1 MLKLILI
8 LLILWVIGYIIYRYG
23 VKIILA
29 ERKGEVI
36 AVKKFS
42 INPIIIVSILIGV
55 IILYFLMSIR
65 HVQTGYILLKF
76 NIFTKKY
83 ASVDEG
89 VQFIPFLL
97 YKTYSYDIRRQ
108 EYTLISGKFE
118 EEKGKKEDAFF
129 SYVKEGLMVG
139 IELTLWFRLNK
150 DKIIDIHKY
159 IGPDYLY
166 KVIEPAVKGVVK
178 NVISSYSIKEIYS
191 EKREESEKKIED
203 KIKEILEKDGF
214 LIEKVILKDIKLPP
228 DFLKVVEEREVAQEE
243 VKKMEYVLEKEK
255 KEAERKKI
263 EAEGKAQAIRI
274 ISEELKKNP
283 QYIKYLY
290 VEKLSDNVKVIISD
304 QGTILDL
311 KGILEK

>member
-1 MLKLILI
+1 MLKIILI
-8 LLILWVIGYIIYRYG
+8 LLILWIIGYIIYRYG
-23 VKIILA
+23 VKIILS

-36 AVKKFS
+36 AIKKFS
-42 INPIIIVSILIGV
+42 VNPLIIGSILTGFIL
-55 IILYFLMSIR
+55 LYFLISIKN
-65 HVQTGYILLKF
+65 VTTGYILLKF

-83 ASVDEG
+83 TYADEG
-89 VQFIPFLL
+89 IQFIPFLI
-97 YKTYSYDIRRQ
+97 YKTYSYDTRRQ
-108 EYTLISGKFE
+108 EYTMISGKFD

-139 IELTLWFRLNK
+139 VELTLWFRLNR

-166 KVIEPAVKGVVK
+166 KVIEPAFKGVAK

-191 EKREESEKKIED
+191 EKREEAEKKIEE
-203 KIKEILEKDGF
+203 KIKEVLEKDGF

-228 DFLKVVEEREVAQEE
+228 DFLKAVEEKKVAEE
-243 VKKMEYVLEKEK
+243 KVKEMEYILEKEK

-263 EAEGKAQAIRI
+263 EAEGKAEAIRI

-290 VEKLSDNVKVIISD
+290 VEKLADNVKVIISD

>member
-1 MLKLILI
+1 MLKIILI
-8 LLILWVIGYIIYRYG
+8 LLILWTIGYIIYRYG

-36 AVKKFS
+36 TIKKFS
-42 INPIIIVSILIGV
+42 VNPLIIGSVLIG
-55 IILYFLMSIR
+55 ILLLYFLMSIKN
-65 HVQTGYILLKF
+65 VTTGSLLLKF

-83 ASVDEG
+83 TYADEG
-89 VQFIPFLL
+89 IQFIPFLI
-97 YKTYSYDIRRQ
+97 YKTYSYDTRRQ

-118 EEKGKKEDAFF
+118 EEKGKKEDALSF
-129 SYVKEGLMVG
+129 YVKEGLMVG

-166 KVIEPAVKGVVK
+166 KVIEPAFKGVAK

-191 EKREESEKKIED
+191 EKREEAEKKIED
-203 KIKEILEKDGF
+203 KIKEVLEKDGF

-228 DFLKVVEEREVAQEE
+228 DFLKAIEEEKIAEEE

-290 VEKLSDNVKVIISD
+290 VDKLSDNVKVIVSD

-311 KGILEK
+311 KGLLEK

>member
-1 MLKLILI
+1 MLKIILI
-8 LLILWVIGYIIYRYG
+8 LLILWIIGYIIYRYG
-23 VKIILA
+23 VKIILS
-29 ERKGEVI
+29 EQKGEVI
-36 AVKKFS
+36 AIKKFS
-42 INPIIIVSILIGV
+42 VNPLIIGSILTGFIL
-55 IILYFLMSIR
+55 LYFLISIKN
-65 HVQTGYILLKF
+65 VATGYILLKF

-83 ASVDEG
+83 TYADEG
-89 VQFIPFLL
+89 IQFIPFLI
-97 YKTYSYDIRRQ
+97 YKTYSYDTRRQ
-108 EYTLISGKFE
+108 EYTMISGKFD

-139 IELTLWFRLNK
+139 VELTLWFRLNR

-166 KVIEPAVKGVVK
+166 KVIEPAFKGVAK

-191 EKREESEKKIED
+191 EKREEAEKKIEE
-203 KIKEILEKDGF
+203 KIKEVLEKDGF

-228 DFLKVVEEREVAQEE
+228 DFLKAVEEKKVAEE
-243 VKKMEYVLEKEK
+243 KVKEMEYILEKEK

-263 EAEGKAQAIRI
+263 EAEGKAEAIRI

-290 VEKLSDNVKVIISD
+290 VEKLADNVKVIISD

>member
-1 MLKLILI
+1 MLKIILI
-8 LLILWVIGYIIYRYG
+8 LLILWIVGYIIYRYG
-23 VKIILA
+23 VKIILS

-36 AVKKFS
+36 AIKKFS
-42 INPIIIVSILIGV
+42 VNPLIIGSILTGFIL
-55 IILYFLMSIR
+55 LYFLISIKN
-65 HVQTGYILLKF
+65 VTTGYILLKF

-83 ASVDEG
+83 TYADEG
-89 VQFIPFLL
+89 IQFIPFLI
-97 YKTYSYDIRRQ
+97 YKTYSYDTRRQ
-108 EYTLISGKFE
+108 EYTMISGKFD

-139 IELTLWFRLNK
+139 VELTLWFRLNR

-166 KVIEPAVKGVVK
+166 KVIEPAFKGVAK

-191 EKREESEKKIED
+191 EKREEAEKKIEE
-203 KIKEILEKDGF
+203 KIKEVLEKDGF

-228 DFLKVVEEREVAQEE
+228 DFLKAVEEKKVAEE
-243 VKKMEYVLEKEK
+243 KVKEMEYILEKEK

-263 EAEGKAQAIRI
+263 EAEGKAEAIRI

-290 VEKLSDNVKVIISD
+290 VEKLADNVKVIISD

>member
-1 MLKLILI
+1 MLKIILI
-8 LLILWVIGYIIYRYG
+8 LLVLWIIGYIIYRYG
-23 VKIILA
+23 VKIILT

-36 AVKKFS
+36 PVKKFS
-42 INPIIIVSILIGV
+42 LNPLITVSILIALV
-55 IILYFLMSIR
+55 FLYFLMSIR
-65 HVQTGYILLKF
+65 YIPTGYFLLKF

-83 ASVDEG
+83 THTGEG
-89 VQFIPFLL
+89 IQFVPFLI
-97 YKTYSYDIRRQ
+97 YKTYSYDTRRQ
-108 EYTLISGKFE
+108 EYTLVSGKFE
-118 EEKGKKEDAFF
+118 EERNKKEDAFF

-139 IELTLWFRLNK
+139 AEITLWFRLNK

-166 KVIEPAVKGVVK
+166 KVIEPAIKGVAK
-178 NVISSYSIKEIYS
+178 NVISSYSVKEIYS
-191 EKREESEKKIED
+191 EKREEVEKKIED

-228 DFLKVVEEREVAQEE
+228 DFLKAVEEKNIAEEE

-263 EAEGKAQAIRI
+263 EAQGKAEAIKI
-274 ISEELKKNP
+274 ISEELRKNP

>member
-1 MLKLILI
+1 MLKIILT

-23 VKIILA
+23 VKIILS
-29 ERKGEVI
+29 ERKGEI
-36 AVKKFS
+36 ITIKKFS
-42 INPIIIVSILIGV
+42 VNPLIIGSILIGF
-55 IILYFLMSIR
+55 ILLYFLISIKN
-65 HVQTGYILLKF
+65 VTTGYVLLKF

-83 ASVDEG
+83 AYVDEG
-89 VQFIPFLL
+89 IQFVPFLI
-97 YKTYSYDIRRQ
+97 YKTYSYDTRRQ
-108 EYTLISGKFE
+108 EYTLIPGRFD
-118 EEKGKKEDAFF
+118 EEKGKKGDTFF

-139 IELTLWFRLNK
+139 VEVTLWFKINK
-150 DKIIDIHKY
+150 EKIIDIHKY

-166 KVIEPAVKGVVK
+166 KVIEPAFKGVTK

-191 EKREESEKKIED
+191 EKREEAEKKIEE
-203 KIKEILEKDGF
+203 KIKELLEKDGF

-228 DFLKVVEEREVAQEE
+228 DFLKALEEKKVAEE
-243 VKKMEYVLEKEK
+243 KVKEMEYILEKEK

-263 EAEGKAQAIRI
+263 EAEGKAEAIRI

>member
-1 MLKLILI
+1 MLKIILI
-8 LLILWVIGYIIYRYG
+8 LLILWIIGYIIYRYG
-23 VKIILA
+23 VKIILS

-36 AVKKFS
+36 AIKKFS
-42 INPIIIVSILIGV
+42 VNPLIIGSILTGFIL
-55 IILYFLMSIR
+55 LYFLISIKN
-65 HVQTGYILLKF
+65 VATGYILLKF

-83 ASVDEG
+83 TYADEG
-89 VQFIPFLL
+89 IQFIPFLI
-97 YKTYSYDIRRQ
+97 YKTYSYDTRRQ
-108 EYTLISGKFE
+108 EYTMISGKFD

-139 IELTLWFRLNK
+139 VELTLWFRLNR

-166 KVIEPAVKGVVK
+166 KVIEPAFKGVAK

-191 EKREESEKKIED
+191 EKREEAEKKIEE
-203 KIKEILEKDGF
+203 KIKEVLEKDGF

-228 DFLKVVEEREVAQEE
+228 DFLKAVEEKKVAEE
-243 VKKMEYVLEKEK
+243 KVKEMEYILEKEK

-263 EAEGKAQAIRI
+263 EAEGKAEAIRI

-290 VEKLSDNVKVIISD
+290 VEKLADNVKVIISD